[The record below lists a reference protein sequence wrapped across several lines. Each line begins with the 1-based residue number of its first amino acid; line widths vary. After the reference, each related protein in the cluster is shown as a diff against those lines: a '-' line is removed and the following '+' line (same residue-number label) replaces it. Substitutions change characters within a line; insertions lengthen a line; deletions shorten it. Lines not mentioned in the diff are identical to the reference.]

1 MTGVLGVGGDVELAL
16 QGVGVASYVL
26 DTSGV
31 IRWIN
36 PAAER
41 LVGDVRGQHFLAVVA
56 PEDRKRALE
65 LFDRKVLGTA
75 TATETTGVLVSSDGT
90 RRAVEVSAVP
100 LASGERVIGVFGLL
114 VGPTDHAEAP
124 PHPHLTP
131 RQAEILRLLERGRS
145 TRQIA
150 EELHL
155 STETVRNHVRNVLR
169 ILGVHS
175 RLEAVAVARQQAVGV
190 RPPA

>member
-1 MTGVLGVGGDVELAL
+1 MTGVLGIGGDVERAL
-16 QGVGVASYVL
+16 EGVGVASYVL

-41 LVGDVRGQHFLAVVA
+41 LVGDVRGRHFVAVVA

-90 RRAVEVSAVP
+90 RKAVEVSAVP

-114 VGPTDHAEAP
+114 VGPTDHADAP

-155 STETVRNHVRNVLR
+155 SIETVRNHVRNVLR
-169 ILGVHS
+169 VLGVHS
-175 RLEAVAVARQQAVGV
+175 RLEAVAAARQQTV
-190 RPPA
+190 RGGPTG